1 MGIRTDETSESCHET
16 SSSADGGEI
25 EMTPA
30 DVERLKQLLPQQ
42 QLEQLQ
48 ATPSELS
55 QLEIILQAIK
65 YIRSLQ
71 EDLSEQKDEKVT
83 KEKEEKKEEGSNS

>member
-1 MGIRTDETSESCHET
+1 MGVNGQHLDIDFPTTER
-16 SSSADGGEI
+16 EI
-25 EMTPA
+25 EMY
-30 DVERLKQLLPQQ
+30 DVERLKQLLPQH

-48 ATPSELS
+48 ANQTELS

-71 EDLSEQKDEKVT
+71 EDLSE
-83 KEKEEKKEEGSNS
+83 KKRRGTDV

>member
-1 MGIRTDETSESCHET
+1 MGVNGQHLDIDFPTTER
-16 SSSADGGEI
+16 EI
-25 EMTPA
+25 EMY
-30 DVERLKQLLPQQ
+30 DVERLKQLLPQH

-48 ATPSELS
+48 ANQTELS

-71 EDLSEQKDEKVT
+71 EDLSE
-83 KEKEEKKEEGSNS
+83 KKRRGADV